1 MKTGIKWTSAQRKR
15 FIATMAAKR
24 KAKANE
30 DKGIKRDASKTVVG
44 TNYHDAIIYLRHAER
59 EIGKQMSSG
68 TIKKL
73 DSAQLYTL
81 LALNSLQGKS

>member
-1 MKTGIKWTSAQRKR
+1 MGIKWTSAQRKR

-24 KAKANE
+24 KTKAKE
-30 DKGIKRDASKTVVG
+30 DKGIKRDATKTLAG

-59 EIGKQMSSG
+59 EIGEQLTSG
-68 TIKKL
+68 RIKKL
-73 DSAQLYTL
+73 DSSQLYTL